1 MPLAEDVKPLLPPI
15 PLEPKPEDEVKPP
28 SSGFP
33 YTYVGS
39 SLVRPPQAPRTAA
52 PAAPSQNTR
61 ASGARIEREASARA
75 PSAIAI

>member
-33 YTYVGS
+33 YT
-39 SLVRPPQAPRTAA
+39 
-52 PAAPSQNTR
+52 
-61 ASGARIEREASARA
+61 
-75 PSAIAI
+75 